1 MNDRSKDILDLVNQ
15 NGKDATVMTSALKKI
30 GDGDMQ
36 KGLDTIA
43 RYFENTGINNGISIG
58 ERKGWIKGSATTLGI
73 TLAIGSGL
81 YLRDRYKKY
90 KEKKELELTGEKIY
104 QAFKETEEQQDNKID
119 LLEEKDEMVIYKCDS
134 IDESFTDNNDESFDS
149 SYGGKSDD

>member
-1 MNDRSKDILDLVNQ
+1 MTDRNKDILQLVNQ
-15 NGKDATVMTSALKKI
+15 NGNDATIMTSALKRI

-43 RYFENTGINNGISIG
+43 RYFENTGINAGISIG
-58 ERKGWIKGSATTLGI
+58 ERNGWVKGSATTLGI
-73 TLAIGSGL
+73 TLAIGGGL

-90 KEKKELELTGEKIY
+90 KAKKELELTGEKIY
-104 QAFKETEEQQDNKID
+104 QAFKETKGQKDNNPCF
-119 LLEEKDEMVIYKCDS
+119 LEEDETIISKNDS
-134 IDESFTDNNDESFDS
+134 IDESFTDNIDESIDS